1 MMGTTEYIIAGAVA
15 LLLTGYVAW
24 RFYRHQC
31 LLRDR
36 AHLMREAVRNR
47 DFTFRLPLK
56 GLFFGERAMQK
67 ALNDLSKDINVL
79 TAQKEIESWQK
90 LTRVLTHEIMNATTP
105 ISSISQA
112 YLADP
117 NIKGTPYEEGIQ
129 AIQKTSESLSNF
141 VRNFRT
147 ITLVQEPDM
156 REVNL
161 AGLCRSLRSL
171 YPNLTWHTDI
181 APDTC
186 IRADESMMMQVL
198 TNLTKN
204 AVEAGATDMDIRWNK
219 ALYVSN
225 NGAPIPAEVR
235 GEMFVPFFT
244 TKRSGSG
251 IGLSLS
257 RQMTVM
263 QGMKLSLAERP
274 VPSYRTT
281 FVIAP

>member
-90 LTRVLTHEIMNATTP
+90 LTRVLTHEIMNAATP

-204 AVEAGATDMDIRWNK
+204 AVEAGATEMDIRWNK

>member
-1 MMGTTEYIIAGAVA
+1 MGTTEYIIAGAVA

-90 LTRVLTHEIMNATTP
+90 LTRVLTHEIMNAATP

-129 AIQKTSESLSNF
+129 AIQKTSESLSIF

-171 YPNLTWHTDI
+171 YPDLTWHTDI

>member
-1 MMGTTEYIIAGAVA
+1 MGTTEYIIAGAVA

-90 LTRVLTHEIMNATTP
+90 LTRVLTHEIMNAATP

-219 ALYVSN
+219 AMYVSN

>member
-90 LTRVLTHEIMNATTP
+90 LTRVLTHEIMNAATP

-225 NGAPIPAEVR
+225 NGAPIPTEVR

>member
-1 MMGTTEYIIAGAVA
+1 MGTTEYIIAGAVA

-67 ALNDLSKDINVL
+67 GLNDLSKDINVL

-90 LTRVLTHEIMNATTP
+90 LTRVLTHEIMNAATP

-171 YPNLTWHTDI
+171 YPDLTWHTDI

>member
-1 MMGTTEYIIAGAVA
+1 MGTTEYIIAGAVA

-90 LTRVLTHEIMNATTP
+90 LTRVLTHEIMNAATP

-129 AIQKTSESLSNF
+129 AIQKTSKSLSNF

-186 IRADESMMMQVL
+186 IHADESMMMQVL

>member
-1 MMGTTEYIIAGAVA
+1 MGTTEYIIAGAVA
-15 LLLTGYVAW
+15 LLLTGYVVW

-90 LTRVLTHEIMNATTP
+90 LTRVLTHEIMNAATP

>member
-90 LTRVLTHEIMNATTP
+90 LTRVLTHEIMNAATP

-257 RQMTVM
+257 RQMTVL

>member
-90 LTRVLTHEIMNATTP
+90 LTRVLTHEIMNAATP

-181 APDTC
+181 APETC

-263 QGMKLSLAERP
+263 QGMKLYLAERP

>member
-90 LTRVLTHEIMNATTP
+90 LTRVLTHEIMNAATP

-156 REVNL
+156 REVSL

>member
-1 MMGTTEYIIAGAVA
+1 MGTTEYIIAGAVA

-90 LTRVLTHEIMNATTP
+90 LTRVLTHEIMNAATP

-171 YPNLTWHTDI
+171 YPDLTWHTDI

-186 IRADESMMMQVL
+186 IRADENMMMQVL

>member
-1 MMGTTEYIIAGAVA
+1 MGTTEYIIAGAVT

-67 ALNDLSKDINVL
+67 AMNDLSKDINVL

-90 LTRVLTHEIMNATTP
+90 LTRVLTHEIMNAATP

-161 AGLCRSLRSL
+161 AGLCRSLKSL
-171 YPNLTWHTDI
+171 YPDLTWHTDI

-198 TNLTKN
+198 SNLTKN

-225 NGAPIPAEVR
+225 NGTPIPAEVR

>member
-1 MMGTTEYIIAGAVA
+1 MGTTEYIIAGAVA
-15 LLLTGYVAW
+15 LLLTGYVVW

-90 LTRVLTHEIMNATTP
+90 LTRVLTHEIMNAATP

-186 IRADESMMMQVL
+186 IRTDESMMMQVL
-198 TNLTKN
+198 SNLTKN

>member
-1 MMGTTEYIIAGAVA
+1 MGTTEYIIAGAVA

-90 LTRVLTHEIMNATTP
+90 LTRVLTHEIMNAATP

-156 REVNL
+156 REMNL

-171 YPNLTWHTDI
+171 YPDLTWHTDI

>member
-1 MMGTTEYIIAGAVA
+1 
-15 LLLTGYVAW
+15 
-24 RFYRHQC
+24 
-31 LLRDR
+31 
-36 AHLMREAVRNR
+36 MREAVRNR

-90 LTRVLTHEIMNATTP
+90 LTRVLTHEIMNAATP

-171 YPNLTWHTDI
+171 YPDLTWHTDI

>member
-1 MMGTTEYIIAGAVA
+1 MGTTEYIIAGAVA

-90 LTRVLTHEIMNATTP
+90 LTRVLTHEIMNAATP

-171 YPNLTWHTDI
+171 YPDLTWHTDI
-181 APDTC
+181 ATDTC

>member
-90 LTRVLTHEIMNATTP
+90 LTRVLTHEIMNAATP

-161 AGLCRSLRSL
+161 ACLCRSLRSL

-181 APDTC
+181 APETC

>member
-1 MMGTTEYIIAGAVA
+1 MGTTEYIIAGAVA

-90 LTRVLTHEIMNATTP
+90 LTRVLTHEIMNAATP

-171 YPNLTWHTDI
+171 YLDLTWHTDI

>member
-1 MMGTTEYIIAGAVA
+1 MMGTTEYIIAGAVT

-90 LTRVLTHEIMNATTP
+90 LTRVLTHEIMNAATP

-147 ITLVQEPDM
+147 ITLMQEPDM

-198 TNLTKN
+198 SNLTKN

>member
-1 MMGTTEYIIAGAVA
+1 MGTTEYIIAGAVA

-90 LTRVLTHEIMNATTP
+90 LTRVLTHEIMNAATP

-147 ITLVQEPDM
+147 ITLVQEPDT

-171 YPNLTWHTDI
+171 YPDLTWHTDI

>member
-1 MMGTTEYIIAGAVA
+1 MGTTEYIIAGAVA

-31 LLRDR
+31 LLSDR

-90 LTRVLTHEIMNATTP
+90 LTRVLTHEIMNAATP

-171 YPNLTWHTDI
+171 YPDLTWHTDI
-181 APDTC
+181 ASDTC

>member
-1 MMGTTEYIIAGAVA
+1 MGTTEYIIAGAVA

-90 LTRVLTHEIMNATTP
+90 LTRVLTHEIMNAATP

-171 YPNLTWHTDI
+171 YPDLTWHTDI

-235 GEMFVPFFT
+235 GEMFVPFLT

-251 IGLSLS
+251 LGLSLS

>member
-1 MMGTTEYIIAGAVA
+1 MGTTEYIIAGAVA

-90 LTRVLTHEIMNATTP
+90 LTRVLTHEIMNAATP

>member
-1 MMGTTEYIIAGAVA
+1 MGTTEYIIVGAVA

-90 LTRVLTHEIMNATTP
+90 LTRVLTHEIMNAATP

-171 YPNLTWHTDI
+171 YPDLTWHTDI

>member
-1 MMGTTEYIIAGAVA
+1 MGTTEYIIAGAVA

-90 LTRVLTHEIMNATTP
+90 LTRVLTHEIMNAATP

-147 ITLVQEPDM
+147 ITLVQEPDI

>member
-90 LTRVLTHEIMNATTP
+90 LTRVLTHEIMNAATP

>member
-1 MMGTTEYIIAGAVA
+1 MGTTEYIIAGAVA

-90 LTRVLTHEIMNATTP
+90 LTRVLTHEIMNAATP

-171 YPNLTWHTDI
+171 YPDLTWHTDI

-225 NGAPIPAEVR
+225 NGAPIPPEVR

>member
-90 LTRVLTHEIMNATTP
+90 LTRVLTHEIMNAATP

-171 YPNLTWHTDI
+171 YPNLAWHTDI

>member
-1 MMGTTEYIIAGAVA
+1 MGTTEYIIAGAVA

-90 LTRVLTHEIMNATTP
+90 LTRVLTHEIMNAATP

-171 YPNLTWHTDI
+171 YPDLTWHTDI

-225 NGAPIPAEVR
+225 NGAPIPAEVC

>member
-1 MMGTTEYIIAGAVA
+1 MGTTEYIIAGAVA

-90 LTRVLTHEIMNATTP
+90 LTRVLTHEIMNAATP

-161 AGLCRSLRSL
+161 AGLCRSFRSL
-171 YPNLTWHTDI
+171 YPDLTWHTDI

-186 IRADESMMMQVL
+186 IHADESMMMQVL
-198 TNLTKN
+198 SNLTKN

>member
-1 MMGTTEYIIAGAVA
+1 MTEMEIYIAAAALAV
-15 LLLTGYVAW
+15 LCLVYLGI

-47 DFTFRLPLK
+47 DFTFRLPLR
-56 GLFFGERAMQK
+56 GLFFGERAMQE
-67 ALNDLSKDINVL
+67 ALNDLSRDINVL
-79 TAQKEIESWQK
+79 TAQKEVESWQK
-90 LTRVLTHEIMNATTP
+90 LTRVLTHEIMNAATP

-117 NIKGTPYEEGIQ
+117 NIKGTPYEEGIL

-161 AGLCRSLRSL
+161 ANLCHSLRSL
-171 YPNLTWHTDI
+171 YPDLIWHTDI

-198 TNLTKN
+198 SNLTKN
-204 AVEAGATDMDIRWNK
+204 AVEAGATAMDIRWNK

-235 GEMFVPFFT
+235 REMFIPFFT
-244 TKRSGSG
+244 TKRNGSG

-257 RQMTVM
+257 RQMIVM
-263 QGMKLSLAERP
+263 QGMKLTLAERP
-274 VPSYRTT
+274 MPSYHTT

>member
-1 MMGTTEYIIAGAVA
+1 MGTTEYIIAGAVA

-56 GLFFGERAMQK
+56 GLFLGERAMQK

-90 LTRVLTHEIMNATTP
+90 LTRVLTHEIMNAATP

-171 YPNLTWHTDI
+171 YPDLTWHTDI

>member
-1 MMGTTEYIIAGAVA
+1 MGTTEYIIAGAVA

-90 LTRVLTHEIMNATTP
+90 LTRVLTHEIMNAATP

-171 YPNLTWHTDI
+171 YPDLTWHTDI

-274 VPSYRTT
+274 VPSYRTI

>member
-1 MMGTTEYIIAGAVA
+1 MGTTEYIIAGAVA

-24 RFYRHQC
+24 RFHRHQC

-90 LTRVLTHEIMNATTP
+90 LTRVLTHEIMNAATP

-156 REVNL
+156 KEVNL

-257 RQMTVM
+257 RQITMM

>member
-1 MMGTTEYIIAGAVA
+1 MGTTEYIIAGAVA

-67 ALNDLSKDINVL
+67 GLNDLSKDINVL

-90 LTRVLTHEIMNATTP
+90 LTRVLTHEIMNAATP

-161 AGLCRSLRSL
+161 AGLCRSLRS
-171 YPNLTWHTDI
+171 
-181 APDTC
+181 
-186 IRADESMMMQVL
+186 
-198 TNLTKN
+198 
-204 AVEAGATDMDIRWNK
+204 G
-219 ALYVSN
+219 
-225 NGAPIPAEVR
+225 
-235 GEMFVPFFT
+235 
-244 TKRSGSG
+244 
-251 IGLSLS
+251 
-257 RQMTVM
+257 
-263 QGMKLSLAERP
+263 
-274 VPSYRTT
+274 
-281 FVIAP
+281 

>member
-67 ALNDLSKDINVL
+67 AQNDLSKDINVL

-90 LTRVLTHEIMNATTP
+90 LTRVLTHEIMNAATP

-171 YPNLTWHTDI
+171 YPDLTWHTDI

-186 IRADESMMMQVL
+186 IRADESMLMQVL
-198 TNLTKN
+198 SNLTKN